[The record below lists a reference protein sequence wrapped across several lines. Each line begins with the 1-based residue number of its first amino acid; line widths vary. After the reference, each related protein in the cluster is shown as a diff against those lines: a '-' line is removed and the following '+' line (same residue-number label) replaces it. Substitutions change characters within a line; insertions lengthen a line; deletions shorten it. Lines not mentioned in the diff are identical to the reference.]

1 MSWTLKIN
9 GTPQT
14 FEPSE
19 QPATLADLLKQ
30 LQMEKAAVVAE
41 VDGQIIPRERFAQT
55 VLRDGQSI
63 ELVRFVGGG

>member
-9 GTPQT
+9 GTLQA

-19 QPATLADLLKQ
+19 RPATLADLLKQ

-41 VDGQIIPRERFAQT
+41 VDGQVVPRQDFEKT
-55 VLRDGQSI
+55 MLRDGQSI
-63 ELVRFVGGG
+63 ELIRFVGGG